1 MRHDVVVTGLGV
13 VNAAVVG
20 ASPALGAWLARP
32 HAVAAGGPPPGV
44 GLPDGRLADL
54 IDPADAR
61 RLSRICQMTIAAARL
76 ALAESGA
83 DPAQGL
89 GLVVG
94 SGLGD
99 FASTIGF
106 ADGYLARGT
115 AGLSPLL
122 FPSTVMNTMAA
133 TTAIAVGAREMTL
146 TISVPTI
153 AGELAIARGT
163 AAVASGRVP
172 AVLAGGVD
180 ALEPLVGEMLR
191 VLGDGT
197 LRGEGAAFL
206 VLEREAAARARGVA
220 ILGRITAT
228 AWRALPAAPWG
239 VGRAARSRAIGEAV
253 ERAGGTAPGWVYAS
267 ASGDGRRD
275 AWEARV
281 LAGALGATPPSVS
294 LAAVLGHHAGLGA
307 LHVAAATWTARSGLL
322 PRVGGDAPVRVTGE
336 GLVHG
341 LARGGGQVALV
352 VGDAT
357 VPATA
362 RAGLSPGA

>member
-1 MRHDVVVTGLGV
+1 MRHDVVVTGIGV
-13 VNAAVVG
+13 INAAVTG

-32 HAVAAGGPPPGV
+32 HPLAAGGVPSDV
-44 GLPDGRLADL
+44 GLPDHRLAGL
-54 IDPADAR
+54 IDPAEAR

-76 ALAESGA
+76 ALSESGV
-83 DPAQGL
+83 DPARGL

-99 FASTIGF
+99 FTSTIGF
-106 ADGYLARGT
+106 ADGYLARGA

-180 ALEPLVGEMLR
+180 ALEPLVSEMLR
-191 VLGDGT
+191 VLGDGAR
-197 LRGEGAAFL
+197 RGEGAAFL
-206 VLEREAAARARGVA
+206 VLETEEAARARGVA
-220 ILGRITAT
+220 IHARITGT
-228 AWRALPAAPWG
+228 AWRALAAAPSG
-239 VGRAARSRAIGEAV
+239 VGRATRSRAIGAAI
-253 ERAGGTAPGWVYAS
+253 ERAGGAAPGWLYAS

-275 AWEARV
+275 AWECRV
-281 LAGALGATPPSVS
+281 LAAALGTIPPSVS
-294 LAAVLGHHAGLGA
+294 LAPLLGHHAGLGA
-307 LHVAAATWTARSGLL
+307 LHVAAAAWTARSGLL
-322 PRVGGDAPVRVTGE
+322 PRVDGGTPVRVTGE

-341 LARGGGQVALV
+341 LARGGGHVALV

-357 VPATA
+357 VRAATA
-362 RAGLSPGA
+362 AGTGRP

>member
-1 MRHDVVVTGLGV
+1 MRHDVVVTGIGI

-32 HAVAAGGPPPGV
+32 HPAAAGGAPDLSLAAS
-44 GLPDGRLADL
+44 GLAALT
-54 IDPADAR
+54 DPAEAR
-61 RLSRICQMTIAAARL
+61 RLSRICQMTVAAARL
-76 ALAESGA
+76 ALTESGL

-106 ADGYLARGT
+106 ADGYLQRGA

-133 TTAIAVGAREMTL
+133 TTAIALGAREMTL

-153 AGELAIARGT
+153 AGELAIARGA
-163 AAVASGRVP
+163 AAVASGRVR

-191 VLGDGT
+191 ALGDGS

-206 VLEREAAARARGVA
+206 VLEAEAAARARGAA
-220 ILGRITAT
+220 IQARVTGT
-228 AWRALPAAPWG
+228 AWRALPAPPWG
-239 VGRAARSRAIGEAV
+239 VGRATRSRAIAEAI
-253 ERAGGTAPGWVYAS
+253 ERAGGTAPGWIYAS

-275 AWEARV
+275 AWESRV
-281 LAGALGATPPSVS
+281 LATALGTTPPSVS
-294 LAAVLGHHAGLGA
+294 LARRLGHHAGLGA
-307 LHVAAATWTARSGLL
+307 LHVAAAVWTARSGLL
-322 PRVGGDAPVRVTGE
+322 PRVDGGAPVRVEGE
-336 GLVHG
+336 GMVHG

-352 VGDAT
+352 VGNAT
-357 VPATA
+357 VPAA
-362 RAGLSPGA
+362 APAGVRRRA